1 MPPREETNNIVN
13 KSNDEPNA
21 SPQDEQSALHGQSTS
36 SESMHSDVS
45 NEQFAKTLSTI
56 NKNMANMA
64 AILGQI
70 WQQVHSGG
78 KTAKAKKRQQKFNK

>member
-1 MPPREETNNIVN
+1 MN
-13 KSNDEPNA
+13 
-21 SPQDEQSALHGQSTS
+21 
-36 SESMHSDVS
+36 SDVS